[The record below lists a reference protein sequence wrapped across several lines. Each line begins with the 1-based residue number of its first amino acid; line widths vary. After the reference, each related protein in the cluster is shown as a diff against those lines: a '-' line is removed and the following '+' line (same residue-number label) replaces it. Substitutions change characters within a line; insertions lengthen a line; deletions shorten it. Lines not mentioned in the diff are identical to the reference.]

1 MTEDTIFFRQA
12 AEALIAI
19 GVNTSNIDPTI
30 KELLS
35 RLKYV
40 NSQKSVAREPQ
51 QVIPLENKNVLNYFD
66 QLLSH
71 ADIAS
76 SSADELVH
84 ASSTEYAANKKRKKS
99 ETAEYIR
106 GDGYKDNN
114 NSSNSNNINNNNRA
128 LNSSSTGSAD
138 EEAKKFPCVKCELVF
153 RRSSD
158 LRRHERAHLPILPN
172 ICSLCGK
179 GFARKD
185 ALKRHFDTMTCKRN
199 REKLLSIGG
208 DINEILEKARLNGA
222 KV

>member
-1 MTEDTIFFRQA
+1 MTETTAFFRQA

-19 GVNTSNIDPTI
+19 SLNSSNVDPTI

-40 NSQKSVAREPQ
+40 DSQKTVTREPQ

-66 QLLSH
+66 QLLSN

-76 SSADELVH
+76 SSADELLH
-84 ASSTEYAANKKRKKS
+84 ASSEYPGNKKRKKS
-99 ETAEYIR
+99 ETAESMR
-106 GDGYKDNN
+106 RDDSKENNFSNTNN
-114 NSSNSNNINNNNRA
+114 NNNNNNRT
-128 LNSSSTGSAD
+128 LNTSSTGSAD
-138 EEAKKFPCVKCELVF
+138 DEAKKFPCAKCELVF

>member
-1 MTEDTIFFRQA
+1 MSEDTVFFQQA
-12 AEALIAI
+12 AEAIVA
-19 GVNTSNIDPTI
+19 TSLKSSSVDPTI
-30 KELLS
+30 RELLT

-40 NSQKSVAREPQ
+40 DHNKSATRMPQ
-51 QVIPLENKNVLNYFD
+51 QIPSENKSVLNYFD
-66 QLLSH
+66 QLLNNVEST
-71 ADIAS
+71 S
-76 SSADELVH
+76 SGTDEQM
-84 ASSTEYAANKKRKKS
+84 SSTVRYSGIKKRKTS
-99 ETAEYIR
+99 ET
-106 GDGYKDNN
+106 GDSVQKDDTKDN
-114 NSSNSNNINNNNRA
+114 
-128 LNSSSTGSAD
+128 TSAD
-138 EEAKKFPCVKCELVF
+138 DESAAKKFPCAKCELVF

-222 KV
+222 NV